1 MKISI
6 KKSLIIYCY
15 KTDDYSEF
23 IRRLKQLSW
32 YIEKKLI
39 ESGEYL

>member
-23 IRRLKQLSW
+23 IRRLKLLSR
-32 YIEKKLI
+32 YIEKSL
-39 ESGEYL
+39 